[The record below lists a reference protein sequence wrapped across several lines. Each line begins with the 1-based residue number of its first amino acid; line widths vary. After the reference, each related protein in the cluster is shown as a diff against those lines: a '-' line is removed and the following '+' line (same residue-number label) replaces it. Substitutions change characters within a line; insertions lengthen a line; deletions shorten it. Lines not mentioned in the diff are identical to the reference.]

1 MDELVEAI
9 KYDFECLCDDK
20 LLAAQ
25 KLRDEGDSEE
35 LIQIQEELYELY
47 KSIATYP
54 EKFLHKML

>member
-35 LIQIQEELYELY
+35 LIQIQEDLYDLY
-47 KSIATYP
+47 KHIATNP
-54 EKFLHKML
+54 EKFLNKML